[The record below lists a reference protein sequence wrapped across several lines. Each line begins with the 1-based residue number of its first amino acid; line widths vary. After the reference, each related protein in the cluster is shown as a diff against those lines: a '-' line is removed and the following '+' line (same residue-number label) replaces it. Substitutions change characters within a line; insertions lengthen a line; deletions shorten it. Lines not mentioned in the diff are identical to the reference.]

1 MLGLS
6 GDSTQLG
13 LHININKPNFQ
24 KFAKAVSKRSKEE
37 SSLDQELAEF
47 NLVIKVRGVSVS
59 VSVSV
64 SLHIGDQG
72 GGECHQLLWGA
83 CQALHVQRAEGED
96 PEKVTCGIIN

>member
-59 VSVSV
+59 VSVS
-64 SLHIGDQG
+64 LHIGDQG
-72 GGECHQLLWGA
+72 GGECHQLLWGT

-96 PEKVTCGIIN
+96 PEKVTCGIIS